1 MTLCAAYDFIPFPSN
16 VTSMDQVNDA
26 KIFLLNAVQPYRRI
40 FDLQTYGNEWIIH
53 DEK

>member
-16 VTSMDQVNDA
+16 VTSSDQVNNA
-26 KIFLLNAVQPYRRI
+26 KIFLLNAVRPYRGI
-40 FDLQTYGNEWIIH
+40 FDLQTYENEWVSH